1 MTTSSPKPLRS
12 IQCTQC
18 SAPLELHG
26 GRRVE
31 SLTCPYCG
39 SVLDAKHEFKI
50 LKKFT
55 GKTKKI
61 YAPLKLGM
69 IGHIKGTQFTI
80 IGVIEYQALGEY
92 ESWYEFLMYSPTHGY
107 AWLEY
112 DNGHFIFSY
121 RVRELPDRE
130 IRQITKFHFT
140 FRHNNFKVYEFYNAK
155 IKYVAGEL
163 TWVAKVGDQ
172 VKLVE
177 AVSPPYIYTQEK
189 TASEVEYSLGEYLE
203 PEIIYQAFK
212 LAGSLRKPR
221 EIHPAQPFAAGALL
235 QGLSTAGKIF
245 APLNLLLLIIILLF
259 GSGNQVLST
268 HVLTEEYLAGSA
280 AKPFKINQANRL
292 VALNLYSDLDNAW
305 AWYDVE
311 IQKNGE
317 SLFSMSKQISYYQ
330 GYEGGEHW
338 SEGSKKARA
347 YFKVPAPGE
356 YTVRVWGEG
365 GTGNSGR
372 TAQNRSLRMQV
383 KEGIIVSRYFVFTTI
398 LSMLALIA
406 IPLSK
411 WHFEN
416 KRWGVYE
423 EDDE

>member
-1 MTTSSPKPLRS
+1 MTAASNKPLRS
-12 IQCTQC
+12 ISCTQC

-39 SVLDAKHEFKI
+39 SVLDAKHEYKI
-50 LKKFT
+50 LKKFS
-55 GKTKKI
+55 GKTEQI

-69 IGHIKGTQFTI
+69 TGRLKGALFTV
-80 IGVIEYQALGEY
+80 IGVIEYQTVGELDT
-92 ESWYEFLMYSPTHGY
+92 WYEFLVYSPTHGY

-112 DNGHFIFSY
+112 DHGHFVFSY
-121 RVRELPDRE
+121 RVRDLPDRD
-130 IRQITKFHFT
+130 IRPINKYHFT
-140 FRHNNFKVYEFYNAK
+140 FRHNHYKVYEFYKAK

-163 TWVAKVGDQ
+163 TWIAKVGDE

-189 TASEVEYSLGEYLE
+189 TVSEAEYTLGEYLP
-203 PEIIYQAFK
+203 PELVYQAFK
-212 LAGSLRKPR
+212 LTGTPQKPR
-221 EIHPAQPFAAGALL
+221 DIHPAQPFAAGAIL
-235 QGLSTAGKIF
+235 QGLSSAGKIF
-245 APLNLLLLIIILLF
+245 APLNFLVLVAVLLL
-259 GSGNQVLST
+259 GSGNKVLST

-280 AKPFKINQANRL
+280 MKPFTIHQSNRL
-292 VALNLYSDLDNAW
+292 IALNLYSDLDNAW

-311 IQKNGE
+311 ILKSGE
-317 SLFSMSKQISYYQ
+317 PLFLMSQQISYYQ

-347 YFKVPAPGE
+347 YFKVPEPGE
-356 YTVRVWGEG
+356 YFVQVSGEG
-365 GTGNSGR
+365 GTGNSGN
-372 TAQNRSLRMQV
+372 TPQNRSLQMEV
-383 KEGIIVSRYFVFTTI
+383 KEGVIVSRYFITTTI
-398 LSMLALIA
+398 LSILALIA

-416 KRWGVYE
+416 KRWGAY
-423 EDDE
+423 EDDDD